1 MLYTLSPALAAL
13 PNLRQFL
20 ADEVRLGLPL
30 LRDGNA
36 RLVGWGRKPSFH
48 WAARYARL
56 RGLPCLSLE
65 DGFLRSVGI
74 GRDAP
79 PLSLIVDDLG
89 IYYDATA
96 PSRLEAL
103 TAAGELD
110 AQQAQRA
117 RDLIAAWRAGRVS
130 KYNRSRDWDEGMGE
144 LPPRFVLAVDQ
155 TFGDASIRFG
165 MADESSFR
173 RMLQAA
179 LDEHP
184 DKDIVL
190 KVHPEVFA
198 GRKRGHFDR
207 LSPGESARVK
217 VLGRDVHAPSLLE
230 RAEAVYVVS
239 SQMGFEGLLW
249 GKPVRTFGMPFYAG
263 WGLTGDELPAPSRR
277 RDVSLEKLAHA
288 ALVEYPRY
296 VDPETGRA
304 CEAERVLDYLGFQ
317 RRMRQRYPATVH
329 AIGFGPLRRPMARA
343 FFAGSDLQYHDDL
356 ATVPAGATIAVW
368 GRDACRDDL
377 PAGMAQVCLE
387 DGFLRSV
394 GLGAELARPLSLVM
408 DGQGIYY
415 DATRACELE
424 EILQNGE
431 FDPALLQRAANLRRR
446 IVESGLTK
454 YNVGAGAWSRPPH
467 ASRVILVPGQVEVDA
482 SIRYGSPLIKTNLEL
497 LKAVRVANPDAW
509 VVYKPHPDVE
519 AGLRA
524 SGRGEHTAADHC
536 DEIVRDIPINVL
548 MESVDELHVLTSLAG
563 FEALL
568 RNRRVVVYG
577 QPFYAGWGLTEDVH
591 PPARRTR
598 RLSLDE
604 LVAGTLILYPAYVS
618 RTTGAY
624 TTPERALEELLAWRE
639 AAAKPASPA
648 ARLKRRL
655 KRAAIAAHNRLEL
668 LFRSR

>member
-13 PNLRQFL
+13 PDLRQFL
-20 ADEVRLGLPL
+20 ADEVRLGLPIF
-30 LRDGNA
+30 RDA
-36 RLVGWGRKPSFH
+36 DSRLVGWGRKPSFH
-48 WAARYARL
+48 WAARYASL
-56 RGLPCLSLE
+56 RDMPCLSLE

-130 KYNRSRDWDEGMGE
+130 KYNRSRDWDEVMGE
-144 LPPRFVLAVDQ
+144 LPARFVLVVDQ
-155 TFGDASIRFG
+155 TFGDASIRCG
-165 MADESSFR
+165 LADASSFR

-198 GRKRGHFDR
+198 GRKQGHFDR
-207 LSPGESARVK
+207 LSLGESARVK
-217 VLGRDVHAPSLLE
+217 VLGQDVHAPSLLE
-230 RAEAVYVVS
+230 RAEAVYVVT

-263 WGLTGDELPAPSRR
+263 WGLTGDELAAPSRR
-277 RDVSLEKLAHA
+277 RDVSLEKLSHA
-288 ALVEYPRY
+288 ALIEYPRY
-296 VDPETGRA
+296 VDPETGQA
-304 CEAERVLDYLGFQ
+304 CEVERMLEYLAFQ
-317 RRMRQRYPATVH
+317 RRMRQRFPATVH
-329 AIGFGPLRRPMARA
+329 AIGFGQLRRPMARV
-343 FFAGSDLQYHDDL
+343 FFSGSELQYHDDL
-356 ATVPAGATIAVW
+356 DTVPAGATIAVW
-368 GRDACRDDL
+368 GRDALRADL
-377 PAGMAQVCLE
+377 PAGMSQVCLE

-394 GLGAELARPLSLVM
+394 GLGAELVQPLSLAM
-408 DGQGIYY
+408 DRLGIYY
-415 DATRACELE
+415 DATRPSELE
-424 EILQNGE
+424 RILQNTE
-431 FDPALLQRAANLRRR
+431 FDPALLQRAANLRAR

-454 YNVGAGAWSRPPH
+454 YNVGAGAWSRPQG
-467 ASRVILVPGQVEVDA
+467 AKCVILVPGQVEVDA
-482 SIRYGSPLIKTNLEL
+482 SIRYGSPFSKTNLDL
-497 LKAVRVANPDAW
+497 LKAVRAANPDAH

-524 SGRGEHTAADHC
+524 SGQGEHTAADYC
-536 DEIVRDIPINVL
+536 DEIVRGIPIDVL
-548 MESVDELHVLTSLAG
+548 MAGVDELHVLTSLAG

-568 RNRRVVVYG
+568 RNKRVVAYG

-598 RLSLDE
+598 KLSLNE
-604 LVAGTLILYPAYVS
+604 LVAGTLILYPTYVS
-618 RTTGAY
+618 RSTGCF
-624 TTPERALEELLAWRE
+624 TTPERALHELLVWRE
-639 AAAKPASPA
+639 EEARPVSMMAKLW
-648 ARLKRRL
+648 RQVRRL
-655 KRAAIAAHNRLEL
+655 AITAHNKTALP
-668 LFRSR
+668 FKSR

>member
-13 PNLRQFL
+13 PKLEQFL
-20 ADEVRLGLPL
+20 GEEVRLGLPL
-30 LRDGNA
+30 RGDA
-36 RLVGWGRKPSFH
+36 RFVGWGRKPSFQ
-48 WAARYARL
+48 WAARYAGL

-103 TAAGELD
+103 IAAGELD
-110 AQQAQRA
+110 AQQTQRA
-117 RDLIAAWRAGRVS
+117 RDFIAAWRAGRVS
-130 KYNRSRDWDEGMGE
+130 KYNRSRDWDAGMGE
-144 LPPRFVLAVDQ
+144 LPAHFVLVVDQ
-155 TFGDASIRFG
+155 TFGDASIRYG
-165 MADESSFR
+165 LADASSFR

-198 GRKRGHFDR
+198 GRKQGHFDR

-217 VLGRDVHAPSLLE
+217 VLGQDVHAPSLLE

-249 GKPVRTFGMPFYAG
+249 GKPVRSFGMPFYAG
-263 WGLTGDELPAPSRR
+263 WGLTGDELAAPSRR
-277 RDVSLEKLAHA
+277 CQVSLEKLAHA

-296 VDPETGRA
+296 VDPETGQA
-304 CEAERVLDYLGFQ
+304 CEAERVLEYLAFQ
-317 RRMRQRYPATVH
+317 RRMRQRFPAEVH
-329 AIGFGPLRRPMARA
+329 AIGFGPLRRPMARV
-343 FFAGSDLQYHDDL
+343 FFAGSELQYHDDL
-356 ATVPAGATIAVW
+356 ASVPAGATVAVW
-368 GRDACRDDL
+368 GRDALREDL
-377 PAGMAQVCLE
+377 PAGMSQVCLE

-394 GLGAELARPLSLVM
+394 GLGAELARPLSLAM
-408 DGQGIYY
+408 DRLGIYY
-415 DATRACELE
+415 DATRPSELE
-424 EILQNGE
+424 RILQNTA
-431 FDPALLQRAANLRRR
+431 FDAALLQRAAALRAR
-446 IVESGLTK
+446 IVDSGLTK
-454 YNVGAGAWSRPPH
+454 YNVGAGTWSRPAH
-467 ASRVILVPGQVEVDA
+467 AQRVILVPGQVEVDA
-482 SIRYGSPLIKTNLEL
+482 SIRFGSPHVKTNLEL
-497 LKAVRVANPDAW
+497 LKAVRVANPDAH

-524 SGRGEHTAADHC
+524 SGQGEHTAADYC

-568 RNRRVVVYG
+568 RNKRVVAYG

-591 PPARRTR
+591 SPARRTR
-598 RLSLDE
+598 KLSLDE

-618 RTTGAY
+618 RSTDCF
-624 TTPERALEELLAWRE
+624 TTPERALDELLAWRSE
-639 AAAKPASPA
+639 WLRESGSMAQM
-648 ARLKRRL
+648 KRRL
-655 KRAAIAAHNRLEL
+655 FRVLNRFHNQRPAKKQL
-668 LFRSR
+668 